1 MELEEAIERAIRHI
15 ATEKEEFP
23 IEEINDYPIFRIAE
37 PILPVLGFERRGTYA
52 GIIVWKAKQI
62 VYKSVSEQIDEV
74 RKYIKE
80 TLKEAKDTHEQ
91 IKKEDTYLI
100 YSVKKDITNRFKQY
114 LNDLSSSDLRKR
126 LSQDE
131 FNSLVGDEY
140 VNYYNQIVSITK
152 KVRNFNSEFIKRRM
166 KEYDYLFK
174 KSPYPLD
181 NNQKTAVIVDD
192 KHNLVIAGAGS
203 GKTEVLI
210 TRIAYLIE
218 RKSDTVK
225 PDRILALAF
234 QNKAKTEIQE
244 RLNERYGLDVTI
256 KTFHALGKEIL
267 EKATKKSKKGVP
279 ELKFSG
285 DNYDKE
291 HYRFIETL
299 FQEAQENFELRN
311 DLINYAAQYDSDE
324 DIKKDADFETKENYY
339 SYMRNLTYTT
349 LDGTKVKSEAE
360 RAIMNFF
367 VSHKLNGKKVN
378 ILYEN
383 PASWMKYRDEKGE
396 HIPKPDFFL
405 PEHDIYIEHW
415 AVNKEGKVPDWFEGD
430 DPTNEYKKTM
440 KAKQKKIPRTR

>member
-1 MELEEAIERAIRHI
+1 MKLEEAIERAIRHI

-23 IEEINDYPIFRIAE
+23 IEEINDYLIANGIINERMNPRAIFRIAE

-114 LNDLSSSDLRKR
+114 LNDLSSSDLRRR

-174 KSPYPLD
+174 KSPDPLD

-210 TRIAYLIE
+210 TRIGYVIE
-218 RKSDTVK
+218 RKPDTVK

-234 QNKAKTEIQE
+234 QNKARTEIQE
-244 RLNERYGLDVTI
+244 RLNER
-256 KTFHALGKEIL
+256 
-267 EKATKKSKKGVP
+267 
-279 ELKFSG
+279 
-285 DNYDKE
+285 
-291 HYRFIETL
+291 
-299 FQEAQENFELRN
+299 
-311 DLINYAAQYDSDE
+311 
-324 DIKKDADFETKENYY
+324 
-339 SYMRNLTYTT
+339 
-349 LDGTKVKSEAE
+349 
-360 RAIMNFF
+360 
-367 VSHKLNGKKVN
+367 
-378 ILYEN
+378 
-383 PASWMKYRDEKGE
+383 
-396 HIPKPDFFL
+396 
-405 PEHDIYIEHW
+405 
-415 AVNKEGKVPDWFEGD
+415 
-430 DPTNEYKKTM
+430 
-440 KAKQKKIPRTR
+440 